1 MSLAAFASAVLALLL
16 APGPTNTLIAL
27 AGAAGGLK
35 GSARMLPAELAG
47 YLTTILP
54 LAFIGAPLFAAFPD
68 AAVALKLAAA
78 LWILVLA
85 LRLWRAG
92 ALEGA
97 GTPVSARR
105 VYVTTVLNPK
115 AIVFALVLLPQAGS
129 PDFLPR
135 LGLFCALVVGVA
147 LIWGGSGALTRLGG
161 AGERRLF
168 LLQRLAASWL
178 VLVAVTLLGGMLAT

>member
-54 LAFIGAPLFAAFPD
+54 LALIGAPLFAAFPD

-78 LWILVLA
+78 LWIFVLA
-85 LRLWRAG
+85 VRLWRAG

-97 GTPVSARR
+97 GMPVSAHR

-115 AIVFALVLLPQAGS
+115 AIVFALVLLPHAGS

-135 LGLFCALVVGVA
+135 LGLFCALVCAVA
-147 LIWGGSGALTRLGG
+147 LLWGASGAMARLGD

-178 VLVAVTLLGGMLAT
+178 VVVAVTLLGGMLAT